1 VAVVHA
7 RFVYNA
13 RFTEQIVRTAQ
24 AVAVLERN
32 SQPVI
37 QQIENS
43 IPVVTGSYKRSFDF
57 KLSHAVDVAKFV
69 VRIIIGEP
77 RWHIIEN
84 GSVHNPPYRPLMRGC
99 VRAGLRYERR

>member
-1 VAVVHA
+1 MAVVRA
-7 RFVYNA
+7 RFDYNQ

-24 AVAVLERN
+24 AVHVLESN
-32 SQPVI
+32 AQPVI
-37 QQIENS
+37 EQIDNA
-43 IPVVTGSYKRSFDF
+43 IPVVTGAYRRSFDF

-84 GSVHNPPYRPLMRGC
+84 GSVNNPAYRPLMRGC